1 MINCK
6 NAIAQ
11 QAPYFH
17 VTGKCVSL
25 TIRSPA
31 SPSPSSTWSS
41 WTCWTSPTTRSPR
54 CPPPSPS
61 SRPPSSSST
70 VTRSASSP
78 RRSASVLGWKHWG
91 WRRTVW
97 HWTAFPHLCSRKGG
111 LLILYNYSNDLNFE
125 AQLSY
130 LDHPPLCDY
139 LCLISISAKF
149 LCWHWRAIYLMS
161 KSWTDKKVLTS
172 IWRDIPRLRG
182 KWTKND

>member
-1 MINCK
+1 M
-6 NAIAQ
+6 AH
-11 QAPYFH
+11 QALYFP
-17 VTGKCVSL
+17 VLGKCVSL

-91 WRRTVW
+91 WRRIVW

-111 LLILYNYSNDLNFE
+111 LLIQFQRRRPKFWDSAFLSGLSSSCVWLLMFNFNFSKVSLLALEGNLFDVKKLNGQEGF
-125 AQLSY
+125 
-130 LDHPPLCDY
+130 
-139 LCLISISAKF
+139 
-149 LCWHWRAIYLMS
+149 
-161 KSWTDKKVLTS
+161 DKYMERYTAVK
-172 IWRDIPRLRG
+172 RKMD
-182 KWTKND
+182 